1 MACLLLAATVTV
13 SLPRFRQRA
22 LHFVETSV
30 GVAVY
35 HIGQATNTLM
45 QATFRVWEGYIGL
58 IHVQEENRRLH
69 ATLDTLQLE
78 NHRLRVKEASVLRLQ
93 ELLEYRTAAP
103 VSFITAQVIGRDV
116 VHWFDTVM
124 LNKGEAEGVAVDMGV
139 ITPRGIV
146 GVVMKVGRHHAQV
159 LLVTDRRSAVAAV
172 VERTRDAGIVQGTPQ
187 GEGGEGRLRIKYLPL
202 SAGVAPGDRLVTSGL
217 EGSFVEGIP
226 IGQIRLIDQTM
237 RQDETDLFLKAQIT
251 PAVDFARLEDVLIL
265 QLPSQTPPP

>member
-45 QATFRVWEGYIGL
+45 RATSRVWEGYIGL
-58 IHVQEENRRLH
+58 IHVQDENRRLH

-172 VERTRDAGIVQGTPQ
+172 VERTRDAGIVQGMPQ
-187 GEGGEGRLRIKYLPL
+187 EGGERLRIKYLPL

-251 PAVDFARLEDVLIL
+251 PAVNFARLEDVLIL
-265 QLPSQTPPP
+265 RLPPKIPNP